1 MKTRKQIMRHIGKWL
16 MGSLM
21 LGAVTLAGCS
31 NEEEMVQTANG
42 CKAPGTY
49 TFRLGGVASG
59 SAATRATMVA
69 ENAEK
74 EVKELYV
81 ALFTSDDKLYKV
93 FGTATSFDTGKEDPA
108 TNVKITKDGD
118 NYTITPYY
126 AGQYT
131 AYFIANPGSTLV
143 SSIMSLT
150 QKNTLTDFEA
160 LEVTEDADQ
169 TAGSSFVMSSGRQTI
184 EISSDLPTTASEPIK
199 LTRLSARFDIVDSQ
213 PGDGKSG
220 NGAKITSVQ
229 LLQSASKSHIA
240 TPTAMPEGYIANA
253 TVKDWTPDN
262 NKLTLYTYENINTG
276 TANDNAMVV
285 RVKYELGGKN
295 KQLDITLKEEGVN
308 LAVKRNNLYRINLNC
323 AYGTYSLEVIDWT
336 TGEVVNV
343 HDGALDVTYT
353 AADLGKIG
361 DYVYNNNGKLDFS
374 DGGLRK
380 MKLNGVLEWAAA
392 RPDAVTDR
400 GTCIGIIFSNMTS
413 EKDKA
418 AGFTHGYVMG
428 LKEIPNCKFKTT
440 NTDDEGITKYTTPK
454 DIFSDLDGYSNYMV
468 IKSKDA
474 SFTNY
479 PAYQKLSEMS
489 HADLSSEWYIPS
501 GGQICQMYRNLT
513 NNDLKSL
520 FGNMTFGSV
529 GYLVISN
536 VYSTSIKDGMNAKL
550 KGVGEG
556 NYTPWIVFTDNSFV
570 MQNTRFWTS
579 TGYNSTVITC
589 HHEHGGGQFGI
600 NNGNKKDDQC
610 PVRPVFAF

>member
-49 TFRLGGVASG
+49 TFRLGGAASG

-69 ENAEK
+69 EDAEK

-93 FGTATSFDTGKEDPA
+93 FGTATSFDTGKDDPA
-108 TNVKITKDGD
+108 TNVKITKEGD

-131 AYFIANPGSTLV
+131 AYFIANPGTTLV

-150 QKNTLTDFEA
+150 KENTLADFEA

-199 LTRLSARFDIVDSQ
+199 LTRLVARFDIVDSQ
-213 PGDGKSG
+213 PGDGTSN

-240 TPTAMPEGYIANA
+240 TPTAMPEGYVANA
-253 TVKDWTPDN
+253 AVKDWGTPAD

-276 TANDNAMVV
+276 TADDNAMVV
-285 RVKYELGGKN
+285 RVKYELDGAN

-361 DYVYNNNGKLDFS
+361 DYVYNNNGKLEFS

-380 MKLNGVLEWAAA
+380 MKLNGVLEWAT
-392 RPDAVTDR
+392 RPNPVTDK
-400 GTCIGIIFSNMTS
+400 GTCIGIVFSNMTS

-418 AGFTHGYVMG
+418 AGFKRGYVMALKNTSTGYFKFGNTNGVDAG
-428 LKEIPNCKFKTT
+428 LPKVTT
-440 NTDDEGITKYTTPK
+440 LGAFIK
-454 DIFSDLDGYSNYMV
+454 DLDGYTYSQSL
-468 IKSKDA
+468 KGKGL
-474 SFTNY
+474 TNY
-479 PAYQKLSEMS
+479 PACKSAMEYEVTLPTDTKTSGWYLPSIGQLSAIFYNFTELATLRNS
-489 HADLSSEWYIPS
+489 QSSEKDMVY
-501 GGQICQMYRNLT
+501 
-513 NNDLKSL
+513 KSTGISFDSKKL
-520 FGNMTFGSV
+520 ALLNGILSPVGN
-529 GYLVISN
+529 
-536 VYSTSIKDGMNAKL
+536 
-550 KGVGEG
+550 G
-556 NYTPWIVFTDNSFV
+556 NYTPFSLNMNFTS
-570 MQNTRFWTS
+570 S
-579 TGYNSTVITC
+579 TEVSKDYIAYIYIGDGAFGYKDQLVICGWGVKTF
-589 HHEHGGGQFGI
+589 QAYI
-600 NNGNKKDDQC
+600 
-610 PVRPVFAF
+610 RPVFAF